1 MWDKKFIK
9 SINYLYGFE
18 VFRGTIQT
26 FDWHSE
32 LKIVKSSASDSSI
45 SIKKFKEIVR
55 RCKIVGE
62 RQVEPWNGDKIDE
75 KKEGG
80 VTWQLLPIFN

>member
-32 LKIVKSSASDSSI
+32 LNWRSDFSI

-55 RCKIVGE
+55 RYKIVGE

-75 KKEGG
+75 KKEGD
-80 VTWQLLPIFN
+80 VTWQLLPIVN